1 MRSPD
6 RPVAGRRRGD
16 PDRVEPVGELGPAPD
31 RRVPD
36 LGEPDRHRR
45 RRRVGSAGE
54 PDESDPGPVGR
65 EEVDRA
71 VADVEEPGGR
81 DPELPGGPPED
92 RGRRLRVRSVGG
104 QDDRVEEPGAAE
116 PPEESPRRL
125 GGLVEDVRDDA
136 DLEAAAPEPPQ
147 RAVDPGVPPEVRGS
161 DREGDRVAD
170 PPGSGR
176 TRVSRASSVAWAAS
190 ETEWP
195 IASRRLAHSSIART
209 AVSAVRSGKPT
220 GDERL
225 DPRRAAGPLVRLR
238 AGPAEREEGEPEV
251 DGDRERLRGR
261 PAPRRPRH
269 GRRPPNARRRGRG
282 RRS

>member
-16 PDRVEPVGELGPAPD
+16 PDRVAPVGELGPAPD

-36 LGEPDRHRR
+36 PGEPDRHRR

-81 DPELPGGPPED
+81 DPELPRGPPED

-170 PPGSGR
+170 PPGVRPDAGEPGELGCLR
-176 TRVSRASSVAWAAS
+176 GERHRVAHRFPPARPLLHRAD
-190 ETEWP
+190 
-195 IASRRLAHSSIART
+195 
-209 AVSAVRSGKPT
+209 RSLGGPERKPT